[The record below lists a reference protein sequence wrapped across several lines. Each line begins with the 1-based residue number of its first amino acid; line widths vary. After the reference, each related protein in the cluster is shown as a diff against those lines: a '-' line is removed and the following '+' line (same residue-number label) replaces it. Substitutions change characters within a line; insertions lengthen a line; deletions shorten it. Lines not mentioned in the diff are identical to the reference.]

1 MFEVIGE
8 RINGMFL
15 DIREA
20 IKNKDP
26 KPVQSWAVKQAEAG
40 AYWLDINTGPV
51 ASKEEQVEIMAWLV
65 KITQEAAELP
75 CAIDTTNWA
84 AMEAGLK
91 AHKGKAMINS
101 ATAEQAKMDVLFP
114 MAANYG
120 AAVVCLAMN
129 EKGVPKSAEDR
140 CALAMELLANADAYG
155 ISPLDLYIDPLV
167 LPVNV
172 AQEHGPESLEALRQ
186 IKLLSNPAPKTT
198 IGLSNIS
205 QKAPNRP
212 LINRTYLTMAMCCG
226 LDSAIMDAN
235 DDALIEAAATAGIIM
250 NQSIYCDSYVKV
262 FRQR

>member
-1 MFEVIGE
+1 MFEIIGE

-20 IKNKDP
+20 IVNKDP
-26 KPVQSWAVKQAEAG
+26 KNVRNWAVKQAEAG

-51 ASKEEQVEIMAWLV
+51 ASREEQVEIMAWLV
-65 KITQEAAELP
+65 KCAQEAVNLP
-75 CAIDTTNWA
+75 CAIDTANWA
-84 AMEAGLK
+84 AMEAGLQ
-91 AHKGKAMINS
+91 AHKGKALINS

-114 MAANYG
+114 MAAKYG
-120 AAVVCLAMN
+120 ASIVALAMN
-129 EKGVPKSAEDR
+129 EKGVPKSADDR
-140 CALAMELLANADAYG
+140 CALAMELLANADGYG
-155 ISPLDLYIDPLV
+155 ISPVDLYIDPLV

-186 IKLLSNPAPKTT
+186 IKLLSNPSPKTT

-212 LINRTYLTMAMCCG
+212 LINRTYLAMAMCVG
-226 LDSAIMDAN
+226 LDSAIMDAE
-235 DDALIEAAATAGIIM
+235 DADLVDTAATASIIM
-250 NQSIYCDSYVKV
+250 NQTIYCDSYIKI